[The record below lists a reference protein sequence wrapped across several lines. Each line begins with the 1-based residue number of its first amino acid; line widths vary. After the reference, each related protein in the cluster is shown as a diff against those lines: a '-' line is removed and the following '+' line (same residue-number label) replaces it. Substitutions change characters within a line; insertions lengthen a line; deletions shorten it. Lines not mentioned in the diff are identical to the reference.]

1 MCVCV
6 LWIYIYCDYNLYM
19 ICSLGK
25 QRRGARPG
33 IYRRA
38 NTAVLRH
45 IVQNL
50 EKMRI
55 LDKDSTG

>member
-1 MCVCV
+1 MCVCYGY
-6 LWIYIYCDYNLYM
+6 IYIVIIIYYM